1 MPHHSAVGIACCKI
15 EKIFFHSSLTRSNYS
30 EKSSGM
36 LDKLINYVHDLDELR
51 KTSIV
56 VGRVKKCDAVCVL
69 QIVRFVL
76 KY

>member
-36 LDKLINYVHDLDELR
+36 LDKLINYVHDLEFRRIAQDEYCRR
-51 KTSIV
+51 K
-56 VGRVKKCDAVCVL
+56 GKKM
-69 QIVRFVL
+69 
-76 KY
+76 

>member
-56 VGRVKKCDAVCVL
+56 GRVKKCDAVCVL